1 MMDSNS
7 EILNNTVKMED
18 SLEDEENNDNS
29 YDPSRVSDGL
39 EDTIRVRGVSFND
52 EPPEVDQLA
61 ETMDFNS
68 SKGRFPAKGI
78 LRSAENKEITM
89 KDNSKVMKNFKNQ
102 GN

>member
-52 EPPEVDQLA
+52 EPPEVD
-61 ETMDFNS
+61 
-68 SKGRFPAKGI
+68 
-78 LRSAENKEITM
+78 
-89 KDNSKVMKNFKNQ
+89 
-102 GN
+102 